1 MVTIVFAFLFAR
13 QHFPYNSDCM
23 LTNSGKAKGATWFSG
38 LPDYIYSFFIP
49 FLTSLGFFHAYLC
62 AVCLYVCI
70 CVHVYVCV

>member
-1 MVTIVFAFLFAR
+1 
-13 QHFPYNSDCM
+13 M
-23 LTNSGKAKGATWFSG
+23 LTNSGKAKRATGFSG

-70 CVHVYVCV
+70 CVHVYVCVRVHVCVCKPGV